1 MCEKIPNPA
10 QKKKLTERLVPP
22 RRKLRCTRCSS
33 LVYLGLCGVIT
44 PIILYPRLRIYGF
57 PFRMR
62 ERVVN
67 AMASCQH
74 LKQQPKPLYTHS

>member
-10 QKKKLTERLVPP
+10 QTKAH
-22 RRKLRCTRCSS
+22 RKAGSTKMQAACTRCSS
-33 LVYLGLCGVIT
+33 SVYLGLCDVIT

-62 ERVVN
+62 ER
-67 AMASCQH
+67 SG
-74 LKQQPKPLYTHS
+74 